1 MTIARI
7 LRSVAI
13 GGALLA
19 MIVLRGSA
27 AGESFSQVDVRGPI
41 TPAVAEYVGRAIGDA
56 ERGDAAFVVI
66 TLDTPGGLDDSTRR
80 IVQRILASQVPVIV
94 YVSPGGAR
102 ASSAGLFITQAAH
115 LATMAPDTN
124 IGSAHPVQLG
134 AGGVTDA
141 VLGAKMEN
149 DAAAFART
157 LAVTRSRNA
166 DWVERAVRESV
177 NVSARDALEMRVI
190 DLVATDLDDLIRQ
203 VHGRVVTLAD
213 GEILTLRSAG
223 LTVARTEMSPFER
236 IAQVLSDPNLAYLLL
251 TIGMYG
257 LIYEL
262 ANPGGWFAG
271 VAGLVAVVLALFAL
285 GTLPVNWAGVVL
297 IAIAF
302 ALFAADILVTSGHGG
317 LTAAGI
323 VVLLLGSVLLFAG
336 APAGIAV
343 APEAITTVILST
355 TAFFTLVVA
364 AVYRSS
370 RRPPTFAVGGPFGA
384 RAIVRR
390 RLDPTG
396 TVDCGGEIWCAVG
409 ADGVRLEPGA
419 LVDIVTVHGQE
430 LVVRPVAKS
439 EG

>member
-1 MTIARI
+1 MTVARI
-7 LRSVAI
+7 LHSVAI
-13 GGALLA
+13 GIALLA
-19 MIVLRGSA
+19 MMVPLGSA
-27 AGESFSQVDVRGPI
+27 AGESFAHVDVRGPI

-56 ERGDAAFVVI
+56 ERGGAAFVVI
-66 TLDTPGGLDDSTRR
+66 ALDTPGGLDDSTRR

-94 YVSPGGAR
+94 YVSPQGAR
-102 ASSAGLFITQAAH
+102 AASAGLFITQAAH
-115 LATMAPDTN
+115 LAAMAPDTN

-134 AGGVTDA
+134 TGGVTDA

-149 DAAAFART
+149 DAAAFARS
-157 LAVTRSRNA
+157 LAVTRGRNA

-177 NVSARDALEMRVI
+177 NVSARDALEIRAI
-190 DLVATDLDDLIRQ
+190 DLLATDLDDLLRQ
-203 VHGRVVTLAD
+203 IDGRAVTLGVGELQTIQTAD
-213 GEILTLRSAG
+213 VTI
-223 LTVARTEMSPFER
+223 VRTEMSVFER

-271 VAGLVAVVLALFAL
+271 VAGLVAVVVALFAL
-285 GTLPVNWAGVVL
+285 GTLPVNWAAVVL

-323 VVLLLGSVLLFAG
+323 AVLLLGSVLLFAG
-336 APAGIAV
+336 APTGIAV
-343 APEAITTVILST
+343 APEAIATVVLST
-355 TAFFTLVVA
+355 TAFFTLIVA

-370 RRPPTFAVGGPFGA
+370 RRPPTIATGGPLGA

-396 TVDCGGEIWCAVG
+396 TVDCGGEIWRAIG

-419 LVDIVTVHGQE
+419 MVDIVTVQGQE
-430 LVVRPVAKS
+430 LVVRPIAKP
-439 EG
+439 EE